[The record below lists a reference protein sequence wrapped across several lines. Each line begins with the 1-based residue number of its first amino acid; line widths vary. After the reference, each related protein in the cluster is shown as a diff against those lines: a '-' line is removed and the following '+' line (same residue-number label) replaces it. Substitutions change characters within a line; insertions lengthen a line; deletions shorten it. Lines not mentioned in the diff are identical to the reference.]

1 MQISRR
7 DALMGATAAA
17 VVTGAIVAPLA
28 LKATATKAALA
39 GDPVAVLVRKAAAYE
54 EWLNTIG
61 GTVTDD
67 EFNVLCAVHSEMEYE
82 IRDTPS
88 NSIEAIAGK
97 VRIAWANSV
106 IKTETVRNGPPREF
120 DEFYPLDPAR
130 FIWSALQDLE
140 RLAGRLPS

>member
-1 MQISRR
+1 MSISRR
-7 DALMGATAAA
+7 TALATGAAA
-17 VVTGAIVAPLA
+17 ITTGAIAAPLA
-28 LKATATKAALA
+28 VKATATKAALV

-106 IKTETVRNGPPREF
+106 IEIEAVRNGPPKEF

-140 RLAGRLPS
+140 RLAGEARS